1 MAKTF
6 KTRDEELAYLKQ
18 VKAELD
24 AATTKQEVAALWNRH
39 YLTIGHRKL
48 GRLLLGQ
55 SPEQAMRMGR
65 GGREE

>member
-1 MAKTF
+1 MTRTF
-6 KTRDEELAYLKQ
+6 KTRDEELEYLKQ
-18 VKAELD
+18 IRAELD
-24 AATTKQEVAALWNRH
+24 KAATKQDVANLWNRH

-55 SPEQAMRMGR
+55 SPEQALRMGR